1 LEAVMGPYWDP
12 LNSADELAD
21 TTDASPAGQWLTGVG
36 LAALLAAYAVDC
48 LLTGQATLPLR
59 QSGRFFECHGLSA
72 TALGS
77 LYLCIAVF
85 MHLHWF
91 WTASP
96 RFWGYAQL
104 GKLIAAL
111 GMIGSVGLFFFAE
124 LAS

>member
-1 LEAVMGPYWDP
+1 MRSDWEP
-12 LNSADELAD
+12 LGSADELAD
-21 TTDASPAGQWLTGVG
+21 TTDASPFGQWFKGVG

-48 LLTGQATLPLR
+48 LLTGQATLPSRRL
-59 QSGRFFECHGLSA
+59 GRFVEFHGLSA

-77 LYLCIAVF
+77 LYLCIAAF

-104 GKLIAAL
+104 GKLIAA
-111 GMIGSVGLFFFAE
+111 IGIIASVAVFFFAV
-124 LAS
+124 LAQ

>member
-1 LEAVMGPYWDP
+1 MGTNWNP

-36 LAALLAAYAVDC
+36 VAVLLAAYAIDC
-48 LLTGQATLPLR
+48 LLTGEATLPLR
-59 QSGRFFECHGLSA
+59 RSGSFYQCYGLSA

-77 LYLCIAVF
+77 LYLCVALFV
-85 MHLHWF
+85 HLHWF

-111 GMIGSVGLFFFAE
+111 GMIGSVGVFFFAV

>member
-1 LEAVMGPYWDP
+1 MRSYWEP
-12 LNSADELAD
+12 LNSADDLAD
-21 TTDASPAGQWLTGVG
+21 TTDASPAGQWFTGVG
-36 LAALLAAYAVDC
+36 LAALLAAYAVNC
-48 LLTGQATLPLR
+48 LLTGQATLPSR
-59 QSGRFFECHGLSA
+59 GPIGFIECEGLSA

-77 LYLCIAVF
+77 LYLCIAAF

-111 GMIGSVGLFFFAE
+111 GMIGSVGVFFFAV